1 MSLLM
6 AGGLEPM
13 IFKVPSNPYHSMI
26 LWFYVNNLF
35 SAQMII
41 SYFFPLG
48 GYLQIGKTDIFI
60 LCQGTVSKQIHN
72 QLAQSNL
79 LLQLTYGK

>member
-1 MSLLM
+1 
-6 AGGLEPM
+6 
-13 IFKVPSNPYHSMI
+13 
-26 LWFYVNNLF
+26 
-35 SAQMII
+35 MII